1 MSDDVFLRNDILAE
15 LEWEPSLN
23 AAGIGVAVDNGI
35 VTLTGHVRTYAEK
48 LKAEQVVKRV
58 KGVRAIAE
66 EIEVRPVHSHTHA
79 DDEIAKRALNM
90 LNWDVM
96 VPAEDVQVKVQQ
108 GWVTLSGAVDWQ
120 YQRTAAEDDVRKLS
134 GVLGVTNLIT
144 IKPRTQGE
152 DLKERIEDALKRNAV
167 IEAHNIAVKV
177 DGGGHV
183 TLEGKVHGWHER
195 EVLETAVWAAPGV
208 KSIDDRVTV
217 E

>member
-1 MSDDVFLRNDILAE
+1 MNDVSLRKDILAE

-23 AAGIGVAVDNGI
+23 AAGVGVAVENGI
-35 VTLTGHVRTYAEK
+35 VTLTGHVQTYAEK
-48 LKAEQVVKRV
+48 LKVEQVVKHVR
-58 KGVRAIAE
+58 GVRAIAE

-96 VPAEDVQVKVQQ
+96 VPAEDIQVKVQQ
-108 GWVTLSGAVDWQ
+108 GWLTLSGAVDWQ

-134 GVLGVTNLIT
+134 GVLGVTNLVT
-144 IKPRTQGE
+144 IKPRAQS
-152 DLKERIEDALKRNAV
+152 DDIKERIEDALRRNAL
-167 IEAHNIAVKV
+167 IEAHNIKIEVT
-177 DGGGHV
+177 DGKV

-208 KSIDDRVTV
+208 KAVDDRVTV
-217 E
+217 G

>member
-1 MSDDVFLRNDILAE
+1 MMDDLFLRNDILAE
-15 LEWEPSLN
+15 LEWDPSLN
-23 AAGIGVAVDNGI
+23 AADIGVAVASGI

-48 LKAEQVVKRV
+48 LKVEQVVKRV
-58 KGVRAIAE
+58 RGVRAIAE
-66 EIEVRPVHSHTHA
+66 EIEVRPIHSHTHA

-96 VPAEDVQVKVQQ
+96 VPEDDLQVKVQQ
-108 GWVTLSGAVDWQ
+108 GWLTLSGAVDWQ

-144 IKPRTQGE
+144 IKPRAQGD
-152 DLKERIEDALKRNAV
+152 DLKERIEDALKRNAL
-167 IEAHNIAVKV
+167 IEAHNIKV
-177 DGGGHV
+177 NVNNGKV

-208 KSIDDRVTV
+208 KAVDDLVTV
-217 E
+217 G

>member
-1 MSDDVFLRNDILAE
+1 MMDDKLLRKNILAE

-23 AAGIGVAVDNGI
+23 AASVGIAVEDGI
-35 VTLTGHVRTYAEK
+35 VTLTGHVQSYAEK

-58 KGVRAIAE
+58 RGVRAIAE
-66 EIEVRPVHSHTHA
+66 EIEVRPVHAHTHA
-79 DDEIAKRALNM
+79 DDEIAKRALNI

-96 VPAEDVQVKVQQ
+96 VPAEGLQVKVQQ
-108 GWVTLSGAVDWQ
+108 GWLTLSGAADWQ

-144 IKPRTQGE
+144 ITPRAQG
-152 DLKERIEDALKRNAV
+152 DDIKERIEDALKRNAL
-167 IEAHNIAVKV
+167 IEARNITIDVRN
-177 DGGGHV
+177 GNV

-208 KSIDDRVTV
+208 KSVDDRVTV

>member
-1 MSDDVFLRNDILAE
+1 MDDKILKKNILAE
-15 LEWEPSLN
+15 LEWEPSLD
-23 AAGIGVAVDNGI
+23 AASIGIAVEDGV
-35 VTLTGHVRTYAEK
+35 VTLAGHVLSYAEK

-58 KGVRAIAE
+58 RGVRAIAE
-66 EIEVRPVHSHTHA
+66 ELEVRPVHTHTHA

-96 VPAEDVQVKVQQ
+96 VPAESLQVKVQQ
-108 GWVTLSGAVDWQ
+108 GWLTLSGAVDWQ

-144 IKPRTQGE
+144 IMPRPQCA
-152 DLKERIEDALKRNAV
+152 DIKERIEDALKRNAI
-167 IEAHNIAVKV
+167 IESRNISIDVRN
-177 DGGGHV
+177 GNV

-195 EVLETAVWAAPGV
+195 DVLETAVWAAPGV
-208 KSIDDRVTV
+208 KSVDDRVTV

>member
-1 MSDDVFLRNDILAE
+1 MNDVSLRKDILAE

-23 AAGIGVAVDNGI
+23 AAGVGVAVENGI
-35 VTLTGHVRTYAEK
+35 VTLTGHVQTYAEK
-48 LKAEQVVKRV
+48 LKVEQVVKHVR
-58 KGVRAIAE
+58 GVRAIAE

-96 VPAEDVQVKVQQ
+96 VPAEDIQVKVQQ
-108 GWVTLSGAVDWQ
+108 GWLTLSGAVDWQ

-134 GVLGVTNLIT
+134 GVLGVTNLVT
-144 IKPRTQGE
+144 IKPRAQS
-152 DLKERIEDALKRNAV
+152 DDIKERIEDALRRNAL
-167 IEAHNIAVKV
+167 IEANNIKIEVT
-177 DGGGHV
+177 DGKV

-208 KSIDDRVTV
+208 KAVDDRVTV
-217 E
+217 G

>member
-1 MSDDVFLRNDILAE
+1 MDDKLLRKNIMAE
-15 LEWEPSLN
+15 LEWEPSHN
-23 AAGIGVAVDNGI
+23 AAGIGISVESGI
-35 VTLTGHVRTYAEK
+35 ATLTGHVQTYAEK

-58 KGVRAIAE
+58 RGVRALAE

-96 VPAEDVQVKVQQ
+96 VPTEDVQVKVQQ
-108 GWVTLSGAVDWQ
+108 GWLTLSGAVEWQ

-144 IKPRTQGE
+144 IKPRAQGD
-152 DLKERIEDALKRNAV
+152 DLKERIEDALKRNAL
-167 IEAHNIAVKV
+167 IEAHNIKI
-177 DGGGHV
+177 DINNGNV
-183 TLEGKVHGWHER
+183 TLEGRVHGWHAR

-208 KSIDDRVTV
+208 KSVDDRVTV
-217 E
+217 G

>member
-1 MSDDVFLRNDILAE
+1 MDDKLLRKNILAE
-15 LEWEPSLN
+15 LEWEPSLG
-23 AAGIGVAVDNGI
+23 AAGIGVAVEDGI
-35 VTLTGHVRTYAEK
+35 VSLTGHVQTYAEK

-58 KGVRAIAE
+58 RGVRAIAE

-96 VPAEDVQVKVQQ
+96 VPAESLQVKVQQ
-108 GWVTLSGAVDWQ
+108 GWLTLSGAVDWQ

-144 IKPRTQGE
+144 IKPRAQS
-152 DLKERIEDALKRNAV
+152 DDIKERIEDALKRNAL
-167 IEAHNIAVKV
+167 IEARNITIDVRN
-177 DGGGHV
+177 GNV

-208 KSIDDRVTV
+208 KSVDDRVIV

>member
-1 MSDDVFLRNDILAE
+1 MMDDKLLKKNILDE
-15 LEWEPSLN
+15 LEWEPSLD
-23 AAGIGVAVDNGI
+23 AASIGIAVKDGV
-35 VTLTGHVRTYAEK
+35 VTLSGHVQSYAEK

-58 KGVRAIAE
+58 RGVRAIAE
-66 EIEVRPVHSHTHA
+66 ELEVRPVHTHTHA

-96 VPAEDVQVKVQQ
+96 VPAEGLQVKVQQ
-108 GWVTLSGAVDWQ
+108 GWLTLSGAVDWQ

-144 IKPRTQGE
+144 IMPRTQCA
-152 DLKERIEDALKRNAV
+152 DIKERIEDALKRNAS
-167 IEAHNIAVKV
+167 IEARNISIDVRN
-177 DGGGHV
+177 GNV

-195 EVLETAVWAAPGV
+195 DVLETAVWSAPGV